1 MLSDTQDLS
10 QPNDRNSY
18 PVVNTTEKNIEEMF
32 KNDMNENHKAL
43 IGAKNGVLDQSLVY
57 ERLLQDLEA
66 EVRGHIRF

>member
-10 QPNDRNSY
+10 QPNDKNSL

-57 ERLLQDLEA
+57 ERLL
-66 EVRGHIRF
+66 